1 MFSWCALLHNESVL
15 KQNLHKGC
23 WEGKGMLICH
33 CTNHRG
39 QNQFTKHLNII
50 KTDERKTQQRLFIRG
65 IFIKLCQVNLVLM
78 KCSVD
83 GPDISHH
90 SGQNILNEF
99 KGM

>member
-1 MFSWCALLHNESVL
+1 
-15 KQNLHKGC
+15 
-23 WEGKGMLICH
+23 MLICH

-39 QNQFTKHLNII
+39 QNQFTQHLNII
-50 KTDERKTQQRLFIRG
+50 KTDEKERPNNDYLRG
-65 IFIKLCQVNLVLM
+65 IFIKHCQVNLVLM
-78 KCSVD
+78 KLCVD